1 MKTRTRFA
9 PSPTGY
15 MHIGNLRTALYEYLI
30 AKSQGGDFILRI
42 EDTDQKRYV
51 EGATDIIYKTLK
63 CVNMLWDE
71 GPDIG
76 GNFGPYVQSERKN
89 IYAEYAHKLVELG
102 GAHYCFCKSEETE
115 SSEDEEEAVP
125 VKFDDPCKHIPLEE
139 AKKRIASG
147 ESFVVRQ
154 NINKKGI
161 SVFEDVVY
169 GKIEIDYDEL
179 DEGVLLK
186 SDGLP
191 TYNFANVIDDHLMEI
206 SHVVRGNE
214 YISSTPK
221 YNLIYEAFGWVPPVY
236 VHVPPVMKDAQHK
249 LSKRNGDAS
258 FQDLVKK
265 GYLPEAILNYIALLG
280 WNPGTEQ
287 EIFSLDELKK
297 VFTAERLNKSPAIFD
312 ITKLTWMNGAYI
324 RALSLQD
331 FHKLALPYFEKFLTR
346 KVNLEFLSTVLQP
359 RVETLAQI
367 EENIDFIEKVPTYNP
382 TLYQNKKMKTDEAV
396 AKKVLNLALEV
407 LRKVNEWTN
416 ENLFTQLKTLAERE
430 GLKNGQVL
438 YPVRIALSGKETTP
452 GGATEIAVILGKDET
467 LNRIEQALKLL

>member
-1 MKTRTRFA
+1 MKARTRFA

-30 AKSQGGDFILRI
+30 AKSLGGDFILRI

-51 EGATDIIYKTLK
+51 EGATDIIYATLK
-63 CVNMLWDE
+63 QVGMLWDE
-71 GPDIG
+71 GPDVG

-102 GAHYCFCKSEETE
+102 GAHYCFCEKTEETV
-115 SSEDEEEAVP
+115 DEENPVG
-125 VKFDDPCKHIPLEE
+125 VKFDDPCKHIALSE
-139 AKKRIASG
+139 AKKRIQSG
-147 ESFVVRQ
+147 EPFVVRQ
-154 NINKKGI
+154 NITKKGT

-191 TYNFANVIDDHLMEI
+191 TYNFANVIDDHFMQI

-221 YNLIYEAFGWVPPVY
+221 YNLIYEAFGWTPPIY

-258 FQDLVKK
+258 FQDLTAK

-297 VFTAERLNKSPAIFD
+297 VFTAERLNKSPSIFD
-312 ITKLTWMNGAYI
+312 ITKLTWMNGCYI
-324 RALSLQD
+324 RALS
-331 FHKLALPYFEKFLTR
+331 AEKFHELAMPYYKKALTR
-346 KVNLEFLSTVLQP
+346 NVNFKFLSTVLQP
-359 RVETLAQI
+359 RIETLADI
-367 EENIDFIEKVPTYNP
+367 VSNVDFIESLAKYDTA
-382 TLYQNKKMKTDEAV
+382 LYQNKKMKTDENI
-396 AKKVLNLALEV
+396 AKTSLKLALNV
-407 LRKVNEWTN
+407 LKNLDSWTN
-416 ENLFTQLKTLAERE
+416 ETLFESLKKIAEDN

-452 GGATEIAVILGKDET
+452 GGATELAVILGKDET
-467 LNRIEQALKLL
+467 LKRIEYALTLLS